1 MPSPNELPGEAREAA
16 GRALWA
22 RLLSD
27 PPQNPEPAPAESEDH
42 EEDDEAA

>member
-1 MPSPNELPGEAREAA
+1 VAPPSTVPIAVREAA

-27 PPQNPEPAPAESEDH
+27 PPQGSEPDPAESEER

>member
-1 MPSPNELPGEAREAA
+1 LPSALPIEAREAA

-27 PPQNPEPAPAESEDH
+27 PSQDPEPENDEPESN
-42 EEDDEAA
+42 EERPDEAA

>member
-1 MPSPNELPGEAREAA
+1 MRPPPSQLPIQAREAA

-27 PPQNPEPAPAESEDH
+27 PPQDPEPAEDN
-42 EEDDEAA
+42 DDEADEAA

>member
-1 MPSPNELPGEAREAA
+1 MPSPDALPIEARRAA

-27 PPQNPEPAPAESEDH
+27 PPQDPDPEETEGH
-42 EEDDEAA
+42 EEDGQTA

>member
-1 MPSPNELPGEAREAA
+1 MSPSALPLPVREAA

-27 PPQNPEPAPAESEDH
+27 PSQDPEPAESDDG
-42 EEDDEAA
+42 EEDDEEAV